1 MVMDRFQTEP
11 KAEEISLLMD
21 GELDGERM
29 DGVCTGL
36 RDAGCTATWVCYHVI
51 GDALRGSAAPIRGFA
66 ERFHASLE
74 AEPTV
79 LAPRRRPAPAAVAL
93 AAAATVAAVSLV
105 SWVALT
111 TMPGGD
117 ARVAAAIAT
126 AKQASAIRAAD
137 ARPAVD
143 NEYVL
148 VHQEYSPSTA
158 IQGVRP
164 YLRAVAAGEPDARP

>member
-1 MVMDRFQTEP
+1 
-11 KAEEISLLMD
+11 
-21 GELDGERM
+21 
-29 DGVCTGL
+29 
-36 RDAGCTATWVCYHVI
+36 
-51 GDALRGSAAPIRGFA
+51 
-66 ERFHASLE
+66 
-74 AEPTV
+74 
-79 LAPRRRPAPAAVAL
+79 L

-126 AKQASAIRAAD
+126 AKQASTVRAAD
-137 ARPAVD
+137 ARRAVE
-143 NEYVL
+143 NEYLL
-148 VHQEYSPSTA
+148 VHQEYSPTTA